1 MNKFKS
7 LFSYFSKAELAL
19 WLSSVVLIV
28 VSFCIFD
35 RNSYLILAAS
45 IIGATSLIFNAKGNA
60 VGQIL
65 MVIFSVLYG
74 IVSFSFAYYGEMIT
88 YLGMTAPIA
97 VLAVISWLKTPY
109 QGNRAEVKV
118 NTLTKKEIFFIIFL
132 TVFVTAVFYF
142 ILKAFHTANL
152 IPSTISVTTS
162 FLAAYLTFR
171 RSSCYALAYAA
182 NDIVL
187 IVLWILATIENIS
200 YLSMVICFATF
211 LINDLYG
218 FISWSK
224 MKKRQSVSDGGQVNI
239 TR

>member
-97 VLAVISWLKTPY
+97 VLAVISWLKNPY

-171 RSSCYALAYAA
+171 RSSC
-182 NDIVL
+182 
-187 IVLWILATIENIS
+187 
-200 YLSMVICFATF
+200 
-211 LINDLYG
+211 
-218 FISWSK
+218 
-224 MKKRQSVSDGGQVNI
+224 
-239 TR
+239 

>member
-19 WLSSVVLIV
+19 WISSVALIV
-28 VSFCIFD
+28 ISFCIFD
-35 RNSYLILAAS
+35 RSSYLILAAS
-45 IIGATSLIFNAKGNA
+45 VIGATSLIFNAKGNA

-97 VLAVISWLKTPY
+97 VLAVISWLKNPY

-118 NTLTKKEIFFIIFL
+118 NTLTKKEIFFMIFL

-142 ILKAFHTANL
+142 ILKDFHTANL
-152 IPSTISVTTS
+152 IPSTIHYEFSRRIS
-162 FLAAYLTFR
+162 HLSSQFLLCTRLCGKRYRLNRFM
-171 RSSCYALAYAA
+171 
-182 NDIVL
+182 DIS
-187 IVLWILATIENIS
+187 N
-200 YLSMVICFATF
+200 
-211 LINDLYG
+211 G
-218 FISWSK
+218 
-224 MKKRQSVSDGGQVNI
+224 
-239 TR
+239 

>member
-19 WLSSVVLIV
+19 WISSVALIV
-28 VSFCIFD
+28 ISFCIFD
-35 RNSYLILAAS
+35 RSSYLILAAS
-45 IIGATSLIFNAKGNA
+45 VIGATSLIFNAKGNA

-97 VLAVISWLKTPY
+97 VLAVISWLKNPY

-118 NTLTKKEIFFIIFL
+118 NTLTKKEIFFMIFL

-142 ILKAFHTANL
+142 ILKDFHTANL
-152 IPSTISVTTS
+152 IPSTIHYEFSRRISHLSSQFLLCTRPRKYFMGYTVITWSVFCCFVIKPS
-162 FLAAYLTFR
+162 RYRLCKQAVLAAAR
-171 RSSCYALAYAA
+171 RSAAL
-182 NDIVL
+182 
-187 IVLWILATIENIS
+187 S
-200 YLSMVICFATF
+200 H
-211 LINDLYG
+211 
-218 FISWSK
+218 
-224 MKKRQSVSDGGQVNI
+224 R
-239 TR
+239 